1 MPTVPG
7 RSTMIREL
15 VRYFDVRRLR
25 TESQEPDGWRGR
37 ALGMVVRWL
46 EGGAIAV
53 QAGRA
58 GSLRL
63 DLRHVTIAHVQLG
76 SMVFGDLETSVQEGL
91 VRHLGPGGVLY
102 DIGANVGFFAL
113 FGARLAGREEGQ
125 VYAFEPAPA
134 NAAAIEA
141 NAALNEFSNIVVIDK
156 AVGARAGTARLQL
169 VEDQSWS
176 KLEEYGAHP
185 ETTQVIDVEV
195 VSIDELLRAGELRPP
210 TVVKIDVEGAE
221 LAVIEGMRA
230 TLAEHRPA
238 IICELHDTQRDF
250 VAAMD
255 ELGYRTIN
263 LDGAVPVDQTEG
275 NIHALALSDRPSAD
289 PDN

>member
-25 TESQEPDGWRGR
+25 AKSQEPDGWRPR
-37 ALGMVVRWL
+37 ALAMVVRWL

-113 FGARLAGREEGQ
+113 FGARLAGGEGQ
-125 VYAFEPAPA
+125 VYAFEPSPA
-134 NAAAIEA
+134 NAAAIQA
-141 NAALNEFSNIVVIDK
+141 NAALNEFSNIVVIDR
-156 AVGARAGTARLQL
+156 AVGAHGGSARLQL

-185 ETTQVIDVEV
+185 ETTQVIDVEL
-195 VSIDELLRAGELRPP
+195 VSIDELLGAGKLRPP

-238 IICELHDTQRDF
+238 VICELHDTQRGF

-255 ELGYRTIN
+255 ALGYRTIN

-275 NIHALALSDRPSAD
+275 NIHALALFDRPPAAD
-289 PDN
+289 N